1 MTCFLPQA
9 SLHGGWGNH
18 PLLCQTRFV
27 EDDYGVI
34 ADALRLVRSDFASA
48 TREKCVAFIREM
60 DDYELVLQVELGM
73 GQVTY
78 MILLLLLINYYYC

>member
-1 MTCFLPQA
+1 
-9 SLHGGWGNH
+9 
-18 PLLCQTRFV
+18 V

-60 DDYELVLQVELGM
+60 DDYELVSQVELGM

-78 MILLLLLINYYYC
+78 YY